1 MNEYAEQAHQQSRD
15 IDARIREFFDQV
27 NGVLSWVPF
36 GLEHLVSPIQRG
48 MTALADLAREFW
60 DRVGALWDQPGNSER
75 LKQVGEQWVA
85 EVGNVLGDIA
95 GTLGLDKLRTT
106 AEWEG
111 RASRVY
117 RNVIPA
123 QVAGL
128 NSIKDVAN
136 QVRTSLAG
144 LANSIDN
151 FWLAIKWAF
160 VVFLVGAIGAIAIA
174 CTIVGIPVAIGA
186 LATTVSVSLGLIVT
200 AVIALAGHTNTVEM
214 EQAAI
219 RQKVHDLGSTWSTPG
234 AGTISDASVT
244 DGDPSDWRP
253 GS

>member
-1 MNEYAEQAHQQSRD
+1 MNELAAQANQQSRD
-15 IDARIREFFDQV
+15 IDARIREFFEQV
-27 NGVLSWVPF
+27 NGVLSWVPVGF
-36 GLEHLVSPIQRG
+36 EHLVSPIQRG
-48 MTALADLAREFW
+48 MSALADLAREFW
-60 DRVGALWDQPGNSER
+60 ERVRLLWDQPGDSER
-75 LKQVGEQWVA
+75 LKQVGEKWVS

-111 RASRVY
+111 RASRAY
-117 RNVIPA
+117 RDAIPA

-144 LANSIDN
+144 LANAIDS
-151 FWLAIKWAF
+151 FWLAIKLAF
-160 VVFLVGAIGAIAIA
+160 TVFLVGAVGAIALA
-174 CTIVGIPVAIGA
+174 CTIVGIPAAIGA
-186 LATTVSVSLGLIVT
+186 LTTVVSVSLGLIVT
-200 AVIALAGHTNTVEM
+200 AVMTMESHTNTVEM

-219 RQKVHDLGSTWSTPG
+219 RQKVHDLGTTWSTPDG
-234 AGTISDASVT
+234 SAISDASAA
-244 DGDPSDWRP
+244 DGDPSDWQP